1 MKPIWSDILL
11 REVIQSMRPHQWY
24 KNLVVFIAIV
34 FSYNLFSFE
43 MWLQSIFAFI
53 VFCLISGS
61 VYIINDINDAVKDQL
76 HPKKRFRPIAS
87 GNLSC
92 RSALVV
98 SIIILFISLSTSFM
112 VNRPLGYI
120 GLLYLCINLVY
131 TFYLKYIALID
142 VMVLAIGFVLRAIA
156 GTLAI
161 GVNISPWLI
170 LCVFLM
176 AFVLA
181 FGKRR
186 HELLTA
192 CGSRD
197 CLSQYTEK
205 MVDSLL
211 NISVSMLLISYAL
224 YSSYVHNYMMITLP
238 FAFYGVFRFV
248 QLVYLKNFG
257 GDPEL
262 ILKDKLSLANFVL
275 WTLSVIAAL
284 YGVNA

>member
-1 MKPIWSDILL
+1 LL
-11 REVIQSMRPHQWY
+11 REVIQSLRPLQWY
-24 KNLVVFIAIV
+24 KNLVVFIAII

-53 VFCLISGS
+53 VFSFISGS

-142 VMVLAIGFVLRAIA
+142 VMVLASDLFLRAIA

-181 FGKRR
+181 FGKGR

-192 CGSRD
+192 RAHETAYHSTREDGR
-197 CLSQYTEK
+197 
-205 MVDSLL
+205 
-211 NISVSMLLISYAL
+211 
-224 YSSYVHNYMMITLP
+224 
-238 FAFYGVFRFV
+238 
-248 QLVYLKNFG
+248 
-257 GDPEL
+257 
-262 ILKDKLSLANFVL
+262 
-275 WTLSVIAAL
+275 
-284 YGVNA
+284 